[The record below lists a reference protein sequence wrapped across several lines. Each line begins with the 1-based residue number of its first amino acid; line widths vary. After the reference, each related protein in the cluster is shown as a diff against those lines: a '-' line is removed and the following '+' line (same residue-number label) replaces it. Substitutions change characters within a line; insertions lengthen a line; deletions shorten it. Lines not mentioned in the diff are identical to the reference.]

1 MSPKI
6 NKKLLAIFIIVPI
19 IASVGM
25 ISFIVISNLPEPK
38 SFESKIQSW
47 MTNAQIP
54 SSNINMKSLYVS
66 LVFYE

>member
-47 MTNAQIP
+47 IP
-54 SSNINMKSLYVS
+54 ENPSL
-66 LVFYE
+66 